1 MKKLVIPFTLVAIIV
16 GLFEQSKSKPNI
28 YVLCIAIVIF
38 MFGIMKLSTKIP
50 SKIKKKRRKKML
62 IKGDKVSVL
71 DDAIDGIV
79 IEVKGAEVTI
89 ETTDGF
95 NLTFKSNELIKIGSG
110 NTMNFSFNKSQ
121 VISEKEVTKPNYI
134 NKEKKNKKELPVPE
148 FDLHI
153 EKLVKNYKAMNNYD
167 ILTKQLD
174 TAKYHI
180 EFAIRNR
187 IPKIVFIHGVGEGV
201 LKSDLD
207 FLLGRYDNIVF
218 QDANYQKYGQG
229 ATEVYFKQNVK

>member
-1 MKKLVIPFTLVAIIV
+1 
-16 GLFEQSKSKPNI
+16 
-28 YVLCIAIVIF
+28 
-38 MFGIMKLSTKIP
+38 
-50 SKIKKKRRKKML
+50 ML
-62 IKGDKVSVL
+62 NKGDKVSVL

-79 IEVKGAEVTI
+79 VEVKGSEVTI

-95 NLTFKSNELIKIGSG
+95 NLTFKSNELIKIESG

-121 VISEKEVTKPNYI
+121 VISEKEVAKPNYI
-134 NKEKKNKKELPVPE
+134 NKEKKSKKEIPVPE

-153 EKLVKNYKAMNNYD
+153 EKLVKNHKSMNNYD
-167 ILTKQLD
+167 ILNKQIE
-174 TAKYHI
+174 TAQHHV

-207 FLLGRYDNIVF
+207 FLLGRYENVVF

-229 ATEVYFKQNVK
+229 ATEVYFKQNAK

>member
-1 MKKLVIPFTLVAIIV
+1 M
-16 GLFEQSKSKPNI
+16 N
-28 YVLCIAIVIF
+28 
-38 MFGIMKLSTKIP
+38 
-50 SKIKKKRRKKML
+50 
-62 IKGDKVSVL
+62 KGDKVSVL
-71 DDAIDGIV
+71 DDAIDGV
-79 IEVKGAEVTI
+79 VTQVKGNEVTI

-95 NLTFKSNELIKIGSG
+95 ELTFKSHELIKVGESKLNI
-110 NTMNFSFNKSQ
+110 SFNKNQ
-121 VISEKEVTKPNYI
+121 IISEKEVAKPNYS
-134 NKEKKNKKELPVPE
+134 NTEKKNKKELPVPE

-153 EKLVKNYKAMNNYD
+153 EKLVKNWKSLSNYD
-167 ILTKQLD
+167 ILTKQID

-180 EFAIRNR
+180 EFAIKNR
-187 IPKIVFIHGVGEGV
+187 IPRIVFIHGVGEGV